1 MLTQVTVQPELRIRR
16 VPAPADL
23 VALLKPVTW
32 FPPMW
37 AFGCGVVAT
46 GAALDGR
53 AAAVALG
60 ICVAGP
66 LVCGASQATNDW
78 HDRAVDAVNE
88 PGRPIP
94 SGRVSPAWA
103 LGLAVAWSGLALA
116 AAAPL
121 GSWVV
126 GAAALGLLLGWAYSA
141 PPLRLKRDGWLG
153 ALAVGVS
160 YEGLA
165 WLTGSAVAT
174 GGAAPGRHALVL
186 ALLYSIG
193 AAGILA
199 LNDFKS
205 MRGDRLAGIRSL
217 PVRLGA
223 SGAAVLLCAVMLGAQ
238 IAATS
243 AVFAWGARGWALAT
257 VPLLVAEVPLMLRFV
272 ADPVRRALWLS
283 AVGVPLFVL
292 GMLGSALGVRSLVGG
307 GA

>member
-1 MLTQVTVQPELRIRR
+1 MLTEATVQPVGRPAR
-16 VPAPADL
+16 APAATDL
-23 VALLKPVTW
+23 LALLKPVTW

-37 AFGCGVVAT
+37 AFGCGVVAAGT
-46 GAALDGR
+46 PLDGR
-53 AAAVALG
+53 LAAVALG
-60 ICVAGP
+60 VCVAGP

-88 PGRPIP
+88 PDRPIP

-103 LGLAVAWSGLALA
+103 LGFAIVWSALALA

-121 GSWVV
+121 GAWVL
-126 GAAALGLLLGWAYSA
+126 GATALGLLLGWAYSA

-165 WLTGSAVAT
+165 WITGSAVAT
-174 GGAAPGRHALVL
+174 DAAAPTARTL
-186 ALLYSIG
+186 ALAGLYSLG

-199 LNDFKS
+199 LNDFKAI
-205 MRGDRLAGIRSL
+205 RGDRLAGIRTL
-217 PVRLGA
+217 PVRLGVTR
-223 SGAAVLLCAVMLGAQ
+223 AAIVLCAVMLGAQ
-238 IAATS
+238 VAATAS
-243 AVFAWGARGWALAT
+243 VFAWGARGWALLT
-257 VPLLVAEVPLMLRFV
+257 VPLLLAQVPLMLRFA

-292 GMLGSALGVRSLVGG
+292 GMLGSALGLRSLAGG